1 MSDTSTAIRATEDK
15 PEFGL
20 GSVNLAS
27 PRLGAN
33 IIEVSDDFFGAA
45 ERMLNDA
52 PPIFFPDRYDDHGKW
67 MDGWESRRRRQGG
80 HDQCIIQLGAKGVLA
95 GFDLNTRFFT
105 GNHPPIASIEGA
117 LVDGLP
123 DENTVWTEIVAESD
137 LLADSQNL
145 FPIDDERPYNVLRLN
160 ILPDGGIARFRV
172 WGTPV
177 CEWKRQD
184 PAGYHEL
191 SAIINAGR
199 VVGYSDAHYGD
210 PWIILTPGR
219 GLNMGDGWETRRR
232 RGPGNDWIVI
242 ALGAPGNARKI
253 EIDTAHFKGNYP
265 DRCSIQAAHVGEI
278 GTMAD
283 ADIVAA
289 SEDWAELMPEQ
300 KLQMDHIHDFEGSA
314 ISQIGPITHIRLNIF
329 PDGGVSRV
337 RIFGQLAQ
345 ED

>member
-1 MSDTSTAIRATEDK
+1 MSDTATAIRATEDK
-15 PEFGL
+15 PDFAT

-52 PPIFFPDRYDDHGKW
+52 PPIFFPDRYDEHGKW

-80 HDQCIIQLGAKGVLA
+80 HDHCIVQLGAKGVLS
-95 GFDLNTRFFT
+95 GFEVNTRFFT
-105 GNHPPIASIEGA
+105 GNHPPFVSIEGA
-117 LVDGLP
+117 LIDGLP
-123 DENTVWTEIVAESD
+123 DENTVWTEIVAKSD
-137 LLADSQNL
+137 LQPDTQNL
-145 FPIDDERPYNVLRLN
+145 FPVDDDRPYNILRIN
-160 ILPDGGIARFRV
+160 ILPDGGVARFRV

-184 PAGYHEL
+184 PAGHHEL
-191 SAIINAGR
+191 SAIVNAGR
-199 VVGYSDAHYGD
+199 VVGYSDAHYGA

-219 GLNMGDGWETRRR
+219 GQNMGDGWETRRR

-242 ALGAPGNARKI
+242 ALGAAGHARKI

-265 DRCSIQAAHVGEI
+265 DRCTIQAGRMEDA
-278 GTMAD
+278 TD
-283 ADIVAA
+283 ADVVAA
-289 SEDWAELMPEQ
+289 SEDWPVLLDEQ
-300 KLQMDHIHDFEGSA
+300 KLQMDHIHDFEGAA
-314 ISQIGPITHIRLNIF
+314 ISDIGAITHIRLNIF

-337 RIFGQLAQ
+337 RIFGPLAQ

>member
-1 MSDTSTAIRATEDK
+1 MTDTANAIRATEEK
-15 PEFGL
+15 PAFAV

-27 PRLGAN
+27 QRLGAA
-33 IIEVSDDFFGAA
+33 IVEVSDDFFGPAA
-45 ERMLNDA
+45 RMLNDA
-52 PPIFFPDRYDDHGKW
+52 PAIFYPDRYDEQGKW

-80 HDQCIIQLGAKGVLA
+80 HDHCIVKLGAKGVLA
-95 GFDLNTRFFT
+95 GFEVNTRFFT
-105 GNHPPIASIEGA
+105 GNHPPFVSIEGA
-117 LVDGLP
+117 LVDDLP
-123 DENTVWTEIVAESD
+123 DENTVWTEIVAKAD
-137 LLADSQNL
+137 LLPDTPNL
-145 FPIDDERPYNVLRLN
+145 FPVNDDQPYNVLRLN
-160 ILPDGGIARFRV
+160 IFPDGGVARFRV

-177 CEWKRQD
+177 CEWKHPD
-184 PAGYHEL
+184 ADGHYEL

-242 ALGAPGNARKI
+242 ALGAAGHPGKI

-265 DRCSIQAAHVGEI
+265 DRCSIQASHVEG
-278 GTMAD
+278 GTD

-289 SEDWAELMPEQ
+289 SETWPLLMDEQ
-300 KLQMDHIHDFEGSA
+300 RLQMDHIHVFDSGAFEDL
-314 ISQIGPITHIRLNIF
+314 GPITHIRLNIF
-329 PDGGVSRV
+329 PDGGISRV
-337 RIFGQLAQ
+337 RVFGTLAQ

>member
-1 MSDTSTAIRATEDK
+1 MSDTATAIRATEDK
-15 PEFGL
+15 PDFAT

-52 PPIFFPDRYDDHGKW
+52 PPIFFPDRYDEHGKW

-80 HDQCIIQLGAKGVLA
+80 HDHCIVQLGAKGVLS
-95 GFDLNTRFFT
+95 GFEVNTRFFT
-105 GNHPPIASIEGA
+105 GNHPPFVSIEGA
-117 LVDGLP
+117 LIDVLP
-123 DENTVWTEIVAESD
+123 DENTVWTEIVAKSD
-137 LLADSQNL
+137 LQPDTQNL
-145 FPIDDERPYNVLRLN
+145 FPVDDDRPYNILRLN
-160 ILPDGGIARFRV
+160 ILPDGGVARFRV

-184 PAGYHEL
+184 PAGHHEL
-191 SAIINAGR
+191 SAIVNAGR

-219 GLNMGDGWETRRR
+219 GQNMGDGWETRRR

-242 ALGAPGNARKI
+242 ALGAAGHAKKI

-265 DRCSIQAAHVGEI
+265 DRCTIQAGRMEDA
-278 GTMAD
+278 TD
-283 ADIVAA
+283 ADVVAA
-289 SEDWAELMPEQ
+289 SEDWPVLLDEQ
-300 KLQMDHIHDFEGSA
+300 KLQMDHIHDFEGAA
-314 ISQIGPITHIRLNIF
+314 ISDIGAITHIRLNIF

-337 RIFGQLAQ
+337 RIFGPLAQ

>member
-1 MSDTSTAIRATEDK
+1 MSDTATAIRATEDK
-15 PEFGL
+15 PDFATGF
-20 GSVNLAS
+20 VNLAS

-52 PPIFFPDRYDDHGKW
+52 PPIFFPDRYDEHGKW

-80 HDQCIIQLGAKGVLA
+80 HDHCIVQLGAKGVLS
-95 GFDLNTRFFT
+95 GFEVNTRFFT
-105 GNHPPIASIEGA
+105 GNHPPFVSIEGA
-117 LVDGLP
+117 LIDGLP
-123 DENTVWTEIVAESD
+123 DENTVWTEIVANSD
-137 LLADSQNL
+137 IQPDTQNL
-145 FPIDDERPYNVLRLN
+145 FPVDDDRPYNILRIN
-160 ILPDGGIARFRV
+160 ILPDGGVARFRV

-184 PAGYHEL
+184 PAGHHEL
-191 SAIINAGR
+191 SAIVNAGR

-219 GLNMGDGWETRRR
+219 GQNMGDGWETRRR

-242 ALGAPGNARKI
+242 ALGAAGHARKI

-265 DRCSIQAAHVGEI
+265 DRCTIQAGRIEDA
-278 GTMAD
+278 TD
-283 ADIVAA
+283 ADVVAA
-289 SEDWAELMPEQ
+289 SEDWPVLLDEQ
-300 KLQMDHIHDFEGSA
+300 KLQMDHIHDFEGAA
-314 ISQIGPITHIRLNIF
+314 ISDIGAITHIRLNIF

-337 RIFGQLAQ
+337 RIFGPLAQ

>member
-1 MSDTSTAIRATEDK
+1 MSDTATAIRATEDK
-15 PEFGL
+15 PDL
-20 GSVNLAS
+20 ATGSVNLAS

-52 PPIFFPDRYDDHGKW
+52 PPIFFPDRYDEHGKW

-80 HDQCIIQLGAKGVLA
+80 HDHCIVQLGAKGVLS
-95 GFDLNTRFFT
+95 GFEVNTRFFT
-105 GNHPPIASIEGA
+105 GNHPPFVSIEGA
-117 LVDGLP
+117 LIDGLP
-123 DENTVWTEIVAESD
+123 DENTVWTEIVAKSD
-137 LLADSQNL
+137 LQPDTQNL
-145 FPIDDERPYNVLRLN
+145 FPVDDDRPYNILRIN
-160 ILPDGGIARFRV
+160 ILPDGGVARFRV

-184 PAGYHEL
+184 PAGHHEL
-191 SAIINAGR
+191 SAIVNAGR

-219 GLNMGDGWETRRR
+219 GQNMGDGWETRRR

-242 ALGAPGNARKI
+242 ALGAAGHAKKI

-265 DRCSIQAAHVGEI
+265 DRCTIQAGRMEDA
-278 GTMAD
+278 TD
-283 ADIVAA
+283 ADVVAA
-289 SEDWAELMPEQ
+289 SEDWPVLLDEQ
-300 KLQMDHIHDFEGSA
+300 KLQMDHIHDFEGAA
-314 ISQIGPITHIRLNIF
+314 ISDIGAITHIRLNIF

-337 RIFGQLAQ
+337 RIFGPLAQ

>member
-1 MSDTSTAIRATEDK
+1 MSDTATAIRATEDK
-15 PEFGL
+15 PDFATGF
-20 GSVNLAS
+20 VNLAS

-52 PPIFFPDRYDDHGKW
+52 PPIFFPDSYDEHGKW

-80 HDQCIIQLGAKGVLA
+80 HDHCIVQLGAKGVLS
-95 GFDLNTRFFT
+95 GFEVNTRFFT
-105 GNHPPIASIEGA
+105 GNHPPFVSIEGA
-117 LVDGLP
+117 LIDGLP
-123 DENTVWTEIVAESD
+123 DENTVWTEIVAKSD
-137 LLADSQNL
+137 IQPDTQNL
-145 FPIDDERPYNVLRLN
+145 FPVDDDRPYNILRIN
-160 ILPDGGIARFRV
+160 ILPDGGVARFRV

-184 PAGYHEL
+184 PAGHHEL
-191 SAIINAGR
+191 SAIVNAGR

-219 GLNMGDGWETRRR
+219 GQNMGDGWETRRR

-242 ALGAPGNARKI
+242 ALGAAGHARKI

-265 DRCSIQAAHVGEI
+265 DRCTIQAGRIE
-278 GTMAD
+278 D
-283 ADIVAA
+283 ATDAEVVAA
-289 SEDWAELMPEQ
+289 SEDWPVLLDEQ
-300 KLQMDHIHDFEGSA
+300 KLQMDHIHDFEGAA
-314 ISQIGPITHIRLNIF
+314 ISDIGAITHIRLNIF

-337 RIFGQLAQ
+337 RIFGPLAQ

>member
-1 MSDTSTAIRATEDK
+1 MSDTATAIRATEDK
-15 PEFGL
+15 PDL
-20 GSVNLAS
+20 ATGSVNLAS

-52 PPIFFPDRYDDHGKW
+52 PPIFFPDRYDEHGKW

-80 HDQCIIQLGAKGVLA
+80 HDHCIVQLGAKGVLS
-95 GFDLNTRFFT
+95 GFEVNTRFFT
-105 GNHPPIASIEGA
+105 GNHPPFVSIEGA
-117 LVDGLP
+117 LIDGLP
-123 DENTVWTEIVAESD
+123 DENTAWTEIVGKSD
-137 LLADSQNL
+137 LQPDTQNL
-145 FPIDDERPYNVLRLN
+145 FPVDDDRPYNILRIN
-160 ILPDGGIARFRV
+160 ILPDGGVARFRV

-184 PAGYHEL
+184 PAGHHEL
-191 SAIINAGR
+191 SAIVNAGR

-219 GLNMGDGWETRRR
+219 GQNMGDGWETRRR

-242 ALGAPGNARKI
+242 ALGAAGHAKKI

-265 DRCSIQAAHVGEI
+265 DRCTIQAGRMEDA
-278 GTMAD
+278 TD
-283 ADIVAA
+283 ADVVAA
-289 SEDWAELMPEQ
+289 SEDWPVLLDEQ
-300 KLQMDHIHDFEGSA
+300 KLQMDHIHDFEGAA
-314 ISQIGPITHIRLNIF
+314 ISHIGAITHIRLNIF

-337 RIFGQLAQ
+337 RVFGPLAQ

>member
-1 MSDTSTAIRATEDK
+1 MSDTATAIRATEDK
-15 PEFGL
+15 PDL
-20 GSVNLAS
+20 ATGSVNLAS

-52 PPIFFPDRYDDHGKW
+52 PPIFFPDRYDEHGKW

-80 HDQCIIQLGAKGVLA
+80 HDHCIVQLGAKGVLS
-95 GFDLNTRFFT
+95 GFEVNTRFFT
-105 GNHPPIASIEGA
+105 GNHPPFVSIEGA
-117 LVDGLP
+117 LIDGLP
-123 DENTVWTEIVAESD
+123 DENTAWTEIVGKSD
-137 LLADSQNL
+137 LQPDTQNL
-145 FPIDDERPYNVLRLN
+145 FPVDDDRPYNILRIN
-160 ILPDGGIARFRV
+160 ILPDGGVARFRV

-184 PAGYHEL
+184 PAGHHEL
-191 SAIINAGR
+191 SAIVNAGR

-219 GLNMGDGWETRRR
+219 GQNMGDGWETRRR

-242 ALGAPGNARKI
+242 ALGAAGHAKKI

-265 DRCSIQAAHVGEI
+265 DRCTIQAGRMEDA
-278 GTMAD
+278 TD
-283 ADIVAA
+283 ADVVAA
-289 SEDWAELMPEQ
+289 SEDWPVLLDEQ
-300 KLQMDHIHDFEGSA
+300 KLQMDHIHDFEGAA
-314 ISQIGPITHIRLNIF
+314 ISDIGAITHIRLNIF

-337 RIFGQLAQ
+337 RIFGPLAQ

>member
-1 MSDTSTAIRATEDK
+1 MSDTATAIRATEDK
-15 PEFGL
+15 PDFAT

-45 ERMLNDA
+45 KRMLNDA
-52 PPIFFPDRYDDHGKW
+52 PPIFFPDRYDEHGKW

-80 HDQCIIQLGAKGVLA
+80 HDHCIVQLGAKGVLS
-95 GFDLNTRFFT
+95 GFEVNTRFFT
-105 GNHPPIASIEGA
+105 GNHPPFVSIEGA
-117 LVDGLP
+117 LIDGLP
-123 DENTVWTEIVAESD
+123 DENTVWTEIVAKSD
-137 LLADSQNL
+137 LQPDTQNL
-145 FPIDDERPYNVLRLN
+145 FPVDDDRPYNILRIN
-160 ILPDGGIARFRV
+160 ILPDGGVARYRV

-184 PAGYHEL
+184 PAGHHEL
-191 SAIINAGR
+191 SAIVNAGR

-219 GLNMGDGWETRRR
+219 GQNMGDGWETRRR

-242 ALGAPGNARKI
+242 ALGAAGHARNI

-265 DRCSIQAAHVGEI
+265 DRCTIQASRMEDA
-278 GTMAD
+278 TD
-283 ADIVAA
+283 ADVVAA
-289 SEDWAELMPEQ
+289 SEDWPVLLDEQ
-300 KLQMDHIHDFEGSA
+300 KLQMDHIHDFEGAA
-314 ISQIGPITHIRLNIF
+314 ISDIGAITHIRLNIF

-337 RIFGQLAQ
+337 RIFGPLAQ

>member
-1 MSDTSTAIRATEDK
+1 MSDTATAIRATEDK
-15 PEFGL
+15 PDFAT

-52 PPIFFPDRYDDHGKW
+52 PPIFFPDRYDEHGKW

-80 HDQCIIQLGAKGVLA
+80 HDHCIVQLGAKGVLS
-95 GFDLNTRFFT
+95 GFEVNTRFFT
-105 GNHPPIASIEGA
+105 GNHPPFVSIEGA
-117 LVDGLP
+117 LIDGLP
-123 DENTVWTEIVAESD
+123 DENTVWTEIVAKTD
-137 LLADSQNL
+137 LQPDTQNL
-145 FPIDDERPYNVLRLN
+145 FPVDDDRPYNILRIN
-160 ILPDGGIARFRV
+160 ILPDGGVARFRV

-184 PAGYHEL
+184 PAGHHEL
-191 SAIINAGR
+191 SAIVNAGR

-219 GLNMGDGWETRRR
+219 GQNMGDGWETRRR

-242 ALGAPGNARKI
+242 ALGAAGHAKKI

-265 DRCSIQAAHVGEI
+265 DRCTIQAGRMEDA
-278 GTMAD
+278 TD
-283 ADIVAA
+283 ADVVAA
-289 SEDWAELMPEQ
+289 SEDWPVLLDEQ
-300 KLQMDHIHDFEGSA
+300 KLQMDHIHDFEGAA
-314 ISQIGPITHIRLNIF
+314 ISDIGAITHIRLNIF

-337 RIFGQLAQ
+337 RIFGPLAQ

>member
-1 MSDTSTAIRATEDK
+1 MSDSSTAIRATEEK
-15 PEFGL
+15 PAFAA

-45 ERMLNDA
+45 ERMLADA
-52 PPIFFPDRYDDHGKW
+52 PPIFFPDRYDEHGKW

-80 HDQCIIQLGAKGVLA
+80 HDHCIVQLGAKGVLS
-95 GFDLNTRFFT
+95 GFELNTRFFT
-105 GNHPPIASIEGA
+105 GNHPPYASIEGA

-123 DENTVWTEIVAESD
+123 DENTEWTEIVAESD
-137 LLADSQNL
+137 LAADSANL
-145 FPIDDERPYNVLRLN
+145 FPVNDERAYNVLRLN
-160 ILPDGGIARFRV
+160 ILPDGGVARFRV

-184 PAGYHEL
+184 PAGHHEL
-191 SAIINAGR
+191 SAIVNAGR

-219 GLNMGDGWETRRR
+219 GQNMGDGWETRRR

-242 ALGAPGNARKI
+242 ALGAAGHARKI

-265 DRCSIQAAHVGEI
+265 DRCSIQATHMPGATDAEI
-278 GTMAD
+278 T
-283 ADIVAA
+283 AA
-289 SEDWAELMPEQ
+289 SEDWPELMGEQ
-300 KLQMDHIHDFEGSA
+300 KLQMDHIHDFEGAALSDM
-314 ISQIGPITHIRLNIF
+314 GPITHIRLNIF

-337 RIFGQLAQ
+337 RVFGPLAQ

>member
-1 MSDTSTAIRATEDK
+1 MSDTATAIRATEDK
-15 PEFGL
+15 PDFAT

-52 PPIFFPDRYDDHGKW
+52 PPIFFPDRYDEHGKW

-80 HDQCIIQLGAKGVLA
+80 HDHCIVQLGAKGVLS
-95 GFDLNTRFFT
+95 GFEVNTRFFT
-105 GNHPPIASIEGA
+105 GNHPPFVSIEGA
-117 LVDGLP
+117 LIDGLP
-123 DENTVWTEIVAESD
+123 DENTVWTEIVAKSD
-137 LLADSQNL
+137 LQPDTQNL
-145 FPIDDERPYNVLRLN
+145 FPVDDDRPYNILRIN
-160 ILPDGGIARFRV
+160 ILPDGGVARFRV

-184 PAGYHEL
+184 PAGRHEL
-191 SAIINAGR
+191 SAIVNAGR

-219 GLNMGDGWETRRR
+219 GQNMGDGWETRRR

-242 ALGAPGNARKI
+242 ALGAAGHAKKI

-265 DRCSIQAAHVGEI
+265 DRCTIQAGRMEDA
-278 GTMAD
+278 TD
-283 ADIVAA
+283 ADVVAT
-289 SEDWAELMPEQ
+289 SEDWPVLLDEQ
-300 KLQMDHIHDFEGSA
+300 KLQMDHIHDFEGAA
-314 ISQIGPITHIRLNIF
+314 ISDIGAITHIRLNIF

-337 RIFGQLAQ
+337 RIFGPLAQ

>member
-1 MSDTSTAIRATEDK
+1 MSDTATAIRATEDK
-15 PEFGL
+15 PDFAN

-52 PPIFFPDRYDDHGKW
+52 PPIFFPDSYDEHGKW

-80 HDQCIIQLGAKGVLA
+80 HDHCIVQLGAKGVLS
-95 GFDLNTRFFT
+95 GFEVNTRFFT
-105 GNHPPIASIEGA
+105 GNHPPFVSIEGA
-117 LVDGLP
+117 LIDGLP
-123 DENTVWTEIVAESD
+123 DENTVWTEIVAKSD
-137 LLADSQNL
+137 LQPDTQNL
-145 FPIDDERPYNVLRLN
+145 FPVDDDRPYNILRIN
-160 ILPDGGIARFRV
+160 ILPDGGVARFRV

-184 PAGYHEL
+184 PAGHHEL
-191 SAIINAGR
+191 SAIVNAGR

-219 GLNMGDGWETRRR
+219 GQNMGDGWETRRR

-242 ALGAPGNARKI
+242 ALGAAGHARKI

-265 DRCSIQAAHVGEI
+265 DRCTIQAGRIE
-278 GTMAD
+278 D
-283 ADIVAA
+283 ATDAEVVAA
-289 SEDWAELMPEQ
+289 SEDWPVLLDEQ
-300 KLQMDHIHDFEGSA
+300 KLQMDHIHDFEGAA
-314 ISQIGPITHIRLNIF
+314 ISDIGAITHIRLNIF

-337 RIFGQLAQ
+337 RIFGPLAQ

>member
-1 MSDTSTAIRATEDK
+1 MSDTATAIRATEDK
-15 PEFGL
+15 PDFATGF
-20 GSVNLAS
+20 VNLAS

-52 PPIFFPDRYDDHGKW
+52 PPIFFPDRYDEHGKW

-80 HDQCIIQLGAKGVLA
+80 HDHCIVQLGAKGVLS
-95 GFDLNTRFFT
+95 GFEVNTRFFT
-105 GNHPPIASIEGA
+105 GNHPPFVSIEGA
-117 LVDGLP
+117 LIDGLP
-123 DENTVWTEIVAESD
+123 DENTVWTEIVAKSD
-137 LLADSQNL
+137 IQPDTQNL
-145 FPIDDERPYNVLRLN
+145 FPVDDDRPYNILRIN
-160 ILPDGGIARFRV
+160 ILPDGGVARFRV

-184 PAGYHEL
+184 PAGHHEL
-191 SAIINAGR
+191 SAIVNAGR
-199 VVGYSDAHYGD
+199 VVGYSDAHYGN

-219 GLNMGDGWETRRR
+219 GQNMGDGWETRRR

-242 ALGAPGNARKI
+242 ALGAAGHARKI

-265 DRCSIQAAHVGEI
+265 DRCTIQAGRIEDA
-278 GTMAD
+278 TD
-283 ADIVAA
+283 ADVVAA
-289 SEDWAELMPEQ
+289 SEDWPVLLDEQ
-300 KLQMDHIHDFEGSA
+300 KLKMDHIHDFEGAA
-314 ISQIGPITHIRLNIF
+314 ISDIGAITHIRLNIF

-337 RIFGQLAQ
+337 RIFGPLAQ

>member
-1 MSDTSTAIRATEDK
+1 MSDTATAIRATEDK
-15 PEFGL
+15 PDFAT

-52 PPIFFPDRYDDHGKW
+52 PPIFFPDRYDEHGKW

-80 HDQCIIQLGAKGVLA
+80 HDHCIVQLGAKGVLS
-95 GFDLNTRFFT
+95 GFEVNTRFFT
-105 GNHPPIASIEGA
+105 GNHPPFVSIEGA
-117 LVDGLP
+117 LIDGLP
-123 DENTVWTEIVAESD
+123 DENTVWTEIVAKSD
-137 LLADSQNL
+137 LQPDTQNL
-145 FPIDDERPYNVLRLN
+145 FPVDDDRPYNILRIN
-160 ILPDGGIARFRV
+160 ILPDGGVARFRV

-184 PAGYHEL
+184 PAGHHEL
-191 SAIINAGR
+191 SAIVNAGR

-219 GLNMGDGWETRRR
+219 GQNMGDGWETRRR

-242 ALGAPGNARKI
+242 ALGAAGHAKKI

-265 DRCSIQAAHVGEI
+265 DRCTIQAGRMEDA
-278 GTMAD
+278 TD
-283 ADIVAA
+283 ADVVAA
-289 SEDWAELMPEQ
+289 SEDWPVLLDEQ
-300 KLQMDHIHDFEGSA
+300 KLQMDHIHDFEGAA
-314 ISQIGPITHIRLNIF
+314 ISDIGAITHIRLNIF

-337 RIFGQLAQ
+337 RIFGPLAK

>member
-1 MSDTSTAIRATEDK
+1 MSDTATAIRATEDK
-15 PEFGL
+15 PDFATGF
-20 GSVNLAS
+20 VNLAS

-52 PPIFFPDRYDDHGKW
+52 PPIFFPDRYDEHGKW

-80 HDQCIIQLGAKGVLA
+80 HDHCIVQLGAKGVLS
-95 GFDLNTRFFT
+95 GFEVNTRFFT
-105 GNHPPIASIEGA
+105 GNHPPFVSIEGA
-117 LVDGLP
+117 LIDGLP
-123 DENTVWTEIVAESD
+123 DENTVWTEIVAKSD
-137 LLADSQNL
+137 IQPDTQNL
-145 FPIDDERPYNVLRLN
+145 FPIDDDRPYNILRIN
-160 ILPDGGIARFRV
+160 ILPDGGVARFRV

-184 PAGYHEL
+184 PAGHHEL
-191 SAIINAGR
+191 SAIVNAGR

-219 GLNMGDGWETRRR
+219 GQNMGDGWETRRR

-242 ALGAPGNARKI
+242 ALGAAGHARKI

-265 DRCSIQAAHVGEI
+265 DRCTIQAGRIEDAS
-278 GTMAD
+278 D
-283 ADIVAA
+283 ADVVAA
-289 SEDWAELMPEQ
+289 SEDWPVLLDEQ
-300 KLQMDHIHDFEGSA
+300 KLKMDHIHDFEGAA
-314 ISQIGPITHIRLNIF
+314 ISDIGAITHIRLNIF

-337 RIFGQLAQ
+337 RIFGPLAQ

>member
-1 MSDTSTAIRATEDK
+1 MSDTATAIRATEDK
-15 PEFGL
+15 PDFAT

-45 ERMLNDA
+45 KRMLNDA
-52 PPIFFPDRYDDHGKW
+52 PPIFFPDRYDEHGKW

-80 HDQCIIQLGAKGVLA
+80 HDHCIVQLGAKGVLS
-95 GFDLNTRFFT
+95 GFEVNTRFFT
-105 GNHPPIASIEGA
+105 GNHPPFVSIEGA
-117 LVDGLP
+117 LIDGLP
-123 DENTVWTEIVAESD
+123 DENTVWTEIVAKSD
-137 LLADSQNL
+137 LQPDTQNL
-145 FPIDDERPYNVLRLN
+145 FPVDDDRPYNILRIN
-160 ILPDGGIARFRV
+160 ILPDGGVARYRV

-184 PAGYHEL
+184 PAGHHEL
-191 SAIINAGR
+191 SAIVNAGR

-219 GLNMGDGWETRRR
+219 GQNMGDGWETRRR

-242 ALGAPGNARKI
+242 ALGAAGHARKI

-265 DRCSIQAAHVGEI
+265 DRCTIQASRMEDA
-278 GTMAD
+278 TD
-283 ADIVAA
+283 ADVVAA
-289 SEDWAELMPEQ
+289 SEDWPVLLDEQ
-300 KLQMDHIHDFEGSA
+300 KLQMDHIHDFEGAA
-314 ISQIGPITHIRLNIF
+314 ISDIGAITHIRLNIF

-337 RIFGQLAQ
+337 RIFGPLAQ

>member
-1 MSDTSTAIRATEDK
+1 MSDTATAIRATEDK
-15 PEFGL
+15 PDFAT

-52 PPIFFPDRYDDHGKW
+52 PPIFFPDRYDEHGKW

-80 HDQCIIQLGAKGVLA
+80 HDHCIVQLGAKGVLS
-95 GFDLNTRFFT
+95 GFEVNTRFFT
-105 GNHPPIASIEGA
+105 GNHPPFVSIEGA
-117 LVDGLP
+117 LIDGLP
-123 DENTVWTEIVAESD
+123 DENTVWTEIVAKSD
-137 LLADSQNL
+137 LQPDTQNL
-145 FPIDDERPYNVLRLN
+145 FPVDDDRPYNILRIN
-160 ILPDGGIARFRV
+160 ILPDGGVARFRV

-184 PAGYHEL
+184 PAGHHEL
-191 SAIINAGR
+191 SAIVNAGR

-210 PWIILTPGR
+210 PWIILTSGR
-219 GLNMGDGWETRRR
+219 GQNMGDGWETRRR

-242 ALGAPGNARKI
+242 ALGAAGHAKKI

-265 DRCSIQAAHVGEI
+265 DRCTIQAGRMEDA
-278 GTMAD
+278 TD
-283 ADIVAA
+283 ADVVAA
-289 SEDWAELMPEQ
+289 SEDWPVLLDEQ
-300 KLQMDHIHDFEGSA
+300 KLQMDHIHDFEGAA
-314 ISQIGPITHIRLNIF
+314 ISDIGAITHIRLNIF

-337 RIFGQLAQ
+337 RIFGPLAQ

>member
-1 MSDTSTAIRATEDK
+1 MSDTATAIRATEDK
-15 PEFGL
+15 PDFAT

-52 PPIFFPDRYDDHGKW
+52 PPIFFPDRYDEHGKW

-80 HDQCIIQLGAKGVLA
+80 HDHCIVQLGAKGVLS
-95 GFDLNTRFFT
+95 GFEVNTRFFS
-105 GNHPPIASIEGA
+105 GNHPPFVSIEGA
-117 LVDGLP
+117 LIDGLP
-123 DENTVWTEIVAESD
+123 DENTVWTEIVAKSD
-137 LLADSQNL
+137 LQPDTQNL
-145 FPIDDERPYNVLRLN
+145 FPVDDDRPYNILRIN
-160 ILPDGGIARFRV
+160 ILPDGGVARFRV

-184 PAGYHEL
+184 PAGHHEL
-191 SAIINAGR
+191 SAIVNAGR

-219 GLNMGDGWETRRR
+219 GQNMGDGWETRRR

-242 ALGAPGNARKI
+242 ALGAAGHAKKI

-265 DRCSIQAAHVGEI
+265 DRCTIQAGRMEDA
-278 GTMAD
+278 TD
-283 ADIVAA
+283 ADVVAA
-289 SEDWAELMPEQ
+289 SEDWPVLLDEQ
-300 KLQMDHIHDFEGSA
+300 KLQMDHIHDFEGAA
-314 ISQIGPITHIRLNIF
+314 ISDIGAITHIRLNIF

-337 RIFGQLAQ
+337 RIFGPLAQ

>member
-1 MSDTSTAIRATEDK
+1 MSDTATAIRATEDK
-15 PEFGL
+15 PDL
-20 GSVNLAS
+20 ATGSVNLAS

-52 PPIFFPDRYDDHGKW
+52 PPIFFPDRYDEHGKW

-80 HDQCIIQLGAKGVLA
+80 HDHCIVQLGAKGVLS
-95 GFDLNTRFFT
+95 GFEVNTRFFT
-105 GNHPPIASIEGA
+105 GNHPPFVSIEGA
-117 LVDGLP
+117 LIDGLP
-123 DENTVWTEIVAESD
+123 DENTAWTEIVGKSD
-137 LLADSQNL
+137 LQPDTQNL
-145 FPIDDERPYNVLRLN
+145 FPVDDDRPYNILRIN
-160 ILPDGGIARFRV
+160 ILPDGGVARFRV

-184 PAGYHEL
+184 PAGHHEL
-191 SAIINAGR
+191 SAIVNAGR

-219 GLNMGDGWETRRR
+219 GQNMGDGWETRRR

-242 ALGAPGNARKI
+242 ALGAAGHAKKI

-265 DRCSIQAAHVGEI
+265 DRCAIQAGRMENA
-278 GTMAD
+278 TD
-283 ADIVAA
+283 ADVVAA
-289 SEDWAELMPEQ
+289 SEDWPVLLDEQ
-300 KLQMDHIHDFEGSA
+300 KLQMDHIHDFEGAA
-314 ISQIGPITHIRLNIF
+314 ISDIGAITHIRLNIF

-337 RIFGQLAQ
+337 RIFGPLAQ